1 MDKIQFNAWAQRH
14 GLTIDEAAIV
24 LGMSRAN
31 AFKYANGTRPVALYV
46 EYAAE
51 AIDLLS
57 KKESLKLIQKRLAKS
72 LKETNI

>member
-1 MDKIQFNAWAQRH
+1 MDKTQFNAWAERH
-14 GLTIDEAAIV
+14 GLTTEEAAIV

-51 AIDLLS
+51 AFDLLS
-57 KKESLKLIQKRLAKS
+57 KKESIKLIQKRLAKS
-72 LKETNI
+72 QNETNI

>member
-1 MDKIQFNAWAQRH
+1 MDKDQFNAWAQRH
-14 GLTIDEAAIV
+14 CLTTEEAAIV

-51 AIDLLS
+51 TFDLLN
-57 KKESLKLIQKRLAKS
+57 ENERVKLIYKRLGKS
-72 LKETNI
+72 HDMTGM

>member
-1 MDKIQFNAWAQRH
+1 MDKDQFNAWAERH
-14 GLTIDEAAIV
+14 GLTTEEAAIV

-51 AIDLLS
+51 AFDLLS

-72 LKETNI
+72 QNETNI